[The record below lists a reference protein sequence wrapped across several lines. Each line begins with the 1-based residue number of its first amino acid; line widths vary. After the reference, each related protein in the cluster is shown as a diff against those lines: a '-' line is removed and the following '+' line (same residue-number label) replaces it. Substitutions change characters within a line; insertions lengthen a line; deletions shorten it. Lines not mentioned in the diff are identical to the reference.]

1 MATRFFT
8 NEGNNTLLNK
18 FKGIFENHENIDYFD
33 ALVGYF
39 YSSGYF
45 AIRPFLDK
53 VPHVRILVG
62 INADHII
69 AKYNEKGL
77 LWKGDDEE
85 TVKEALSVFQ
95 KDIATCGYSAE
106 IENGIKLFVED
117 VATGKIEIR
126 AHKTGKL
133 HAKIYIFRPKKWN
146 EHNSG
151 YVITG
156 SSNLTE
162 AGLGASSISNYEFNV
177 QLQEYEDVE
186 FAKSEFE
193 KLWNEAAEI
202 RPVEIETLKTTT
214 HLNDQVT
221 PFEIYIKMLIS
232 YFGRNIDYST
242 DGIDL
247 PRNYKQLSYQID
259 AVNQGYEKLCRYN
272 GFFLADVVGLGKTVV
287 ALLIAK
293 KFFYGNGYPDHIS
306 KILIIC
312 PPALKEVWENTVDD
326 FGLKSCK
333 IITNGSIHKEE
344 RRFNTYD
351 LVIVDEAHKF
361 RNQKTDGYDDLQR
374 LCLSPSSVGST
385 LGKAPDRKKVIL
397 ISATPQNNGPADI
410 RSLTYLF
417 QIPRDTDLDLPNL
430 EDFFN
435 PLIRR
440 YDTTK
445 KLDNKEAKKE
455 IRKINKELRDNII
468 FPLTVRRTRTDLMN
482 NDAYKIDL
490 AKQHIFFPESRTPV
504 QMLYKLNNNLE
515 QLFDKTLE
523 CLSKRLNYSRYMV
536 LAYLKP
542 EFQQK
547 YKKNVAVNASIQLA
561 GMMKNIL
568 IKRLDSS
575 FFAFKLSLKRFLDS
589 VYALLKMLDDNCV
602 YVLNKV
608 NVTSLVLNGE
618 DDKLQEIFE
627 KKEDAEKFTT
637 DNFESN
643 FRELLS
649 QDKEVLEELW
659 TEWEN
664 VHDDPKYDK
673 FLDSLKSRLL
683 SKKENPSGKVV
694 VFSESEDTTNYLENR
709 LRHDGFTRLITVSAS
724 NRNSMREKIA
734 ENFDANYERELQKND
749 YDIIVCTEVLAEGI
763 NLHRAGLIVNYDT
776 PWNSTRLMQRIG
788 RINRIGSSNK
798 FISIYNFFPTAEV
811 NDTINLEKTAKRKLL
826 AFHHA
831 LGNDSQI
838 YSPDDEKAESFGL
851 FSTNPTEE
859 QDQQLAILLWLRK
872 FVEENP
878 EDYKRIK
885 DLPLKIRTGRAENPE
900 AKEKFPAESTVAYLK
915 NTKRD
920 VFFAV
925 SADKEPEVIS
935 FLEAEKLLKCQVDE
949 PRLSIPDSHYKHVKQ
964 FLESFE
970 KQLEDDASKRQV
982 SSRSL
987 TIQEKQ
993 AIKYLRGM
1001 LRENIVND
1009 KEKALFNNAIDLI
1022 NKKTYTNL
1030 YKEINKVFKSNLKPI
1045 ECLPKLLEIIQ
1056 KYVGRGNEAEDNQ
1069 RRETIDSVGS
1079 PNIVISETFVN
1090 LNL

>member
-1 MATRFFT
+1 MTTRFFT
-8 NEGNNTLLNK
+8 NEGENTLLNK
-18 FKGIFENHENIDYFD
+18 FKGIFENHEDIDYFD

-53 VPHVRILVG
+53 VPHIRILVG
-62 INADHII
+62 INADHLI

-77 LWKGDDEE
+77 LWKGNDEE
-85 TVKEALSVFQ
+85 TVKEALSDFQ

-106 IENGIKLFVED
+106 IENGIRLFVED

-156 SSNLTE
+156 SSNLTD
-162 AGLGASSISNYEFNV
+162 AGLGASPISNYEFNV
-177 QLQEYEDVE
+177 QLQAYEDVD
-186 FAKSEFE
+186 FAKNEFE

-202 RPVEIETLKTTT
+202 QPVEIETLKETT

-221 PFEIYIKMLIS
+221 PFEIYIKMLVS
-232 YFGRNIDYST
+232 YFGGNIDYSAV
-242 DGIDL
+242 GIDL
-247 PRNYKQLSYQID
+247 PLNYKRLSYQVD
-259 AVNQGYEKLCRYN
+259 AVNQGYDKLCRYN

-287 ALLIAK
+287 ALLIAR
-293 KFFYGNGYPDHIS
+293 KFFYGNGSRNHSS

-312 PPALKEVWENTVDD
+312 PPALKEVWENTVND
-326 FGLKSCK
+326 FGLKQCCT

-344 RRFNTYD
+344 RRFKTYD

-361 RNQKTDGYDDLQR
+361 RNQKTVGYDMLQR
-374 LCLSPSSVGST
+374 LCKSPCSAGST
-385 LGKAPDRKKVIL
+385 LGKDPNRKKVIL

-417 QIPRDTDLDLPNL
+417 QNPRDPDLDLPNL

-435 PLIRR
+435 PLIKRF
-440 YDTTK
+440 DKTK
-445 KLDNKEAKKE
+445 NLGNDDAREE

-482 NDAYKIDL
+482 NEAYKRDL
-490 AKQHIFFPESRTPV
+490 AKQHISFPESRIPV
-504 QMLYKLNNNLE
+504 QMLYELNHNLE
-515 QLFDKTLE
+515 QLFDKTLY
-523 CLSKRLNYSRYMV
+523 CLSRRLNYSRYR
-536 LAYLKP
+536 AFDYLKP
-542 EFQQK
+542 EFN
-547 YKKNVAVNASIQLA
+547 YKKNLPVNASLQLA
-561 GMMKNIL
+561 GMMRNIL

-589 VYALLKMLDDNCV
+589 VDAQLKMLDNNCV
-602 YVLNKV
+602 YVLKKV
-608 NVTSLVLNGE
+608 NITEFVLNGE
-618 DDKLQEIFE
+618 NERLQELFE
-627 KKEDAEKFTT
+627 KKENSEKFSADDFTPG
-637 DNFESN
+637 
-643 FRELLS
+643 FREALS
-649 QDKEVLEELW
+649 QDKQVLDELW
-659 TEWEN
+659 SEWKN

-673 FLDSLKSRLL
+673 FLDSLRSVLL
-683 SKKENPSGKVV
+683 NKKENPSGKVV
-694 VFSESEDTTNYLENR
+694 VFSESEDTTNYLEKR
-709 LRHDGFTRLITVSAS
+709 LREDGFTRLITVSAS

-734 ENFDANYERELQKND
+734 ENFDANYEKDLQKND

-788 RINRIGSSNK
+788 RINRIGSPNK
-798 FISIYNFFPTAEV
+798 FITIYNFFPTAKV

-859 QDQQLAILLWLRK
+859 QDEQLTIFLWLRK
-872 FVEENP
+872 FAEENP
-878 EDYKRIK
+878 KEYKRIR
-885 DLPLKIRTGRAENPE
+885 DLPLKIRTGRKENSE
-900 AKEKFPAESTVAYLK
+900 AKLTFPAESTIAYLK

-920 VFFAV
+920 LFFAV
-925 SADKEPEVIS
+925 SADNEPKVIS
-935 FLEAEKLLKCQVDE
+935 FLEAEKLLRCE
-949 PRLSIPDSHYKHVKQ
+949 PNEKRQIVPEVHYTHVAS
-964 FLESFE
+964 FVERFE
-970 KQLEDDASKRQV
+970 KQLEEDAAKRQV
-982 SSRSL
+982 LSRSL

-993 AIKYLRGM
+993 AIKYMRAM
-1001 LRENIVND
+1001 LKQPIVND
-1009 KEKALFNNAIDLI
+1009 EAKEHIKEIISLI
-1022 NKKTYTNL
+1022 SKKKYTNL
-1030 YKEINKVFKSNLKPI
+1030 YKEVNKIFKNGFNPD
-1045 ECLPKLLEIIQ
+1045 ECLQRLLATIKKYIGKANEDYNITNTETAYDLDKPDII
-1056 KYVGRGNEAEDNQ
+1056 
-1069 RRETIDSVGS
+1069 
-1079 PNIVISETFVN
+1079 ISETFIK
-1090 LNL
+1090 LNE